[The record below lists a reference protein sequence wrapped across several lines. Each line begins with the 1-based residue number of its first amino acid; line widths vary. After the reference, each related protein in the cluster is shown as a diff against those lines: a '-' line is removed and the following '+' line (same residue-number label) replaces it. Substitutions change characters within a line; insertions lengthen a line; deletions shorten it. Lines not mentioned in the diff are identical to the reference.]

1 MASASGVS
9 AERPSATTA
18 AATSP
23 WAIVAAWVPGS
34 RAAAAARMER
44 AVGSSTGGA
53 ASPRGRAS
61 WRSWAWT
68 SCHSRTRR

>member
-9 AERPSATTA
+9 ALRPRATTA

-34 RAAAAARMER
+34 SAAPAARIDR
-44 AVGSSTGGA
+44 TVGSSTGA
-53 ASPRGRAS
+53 ASSPSGRAS
-61 WRSWAWT
+61 
-68 SCHSRTRR
+68 